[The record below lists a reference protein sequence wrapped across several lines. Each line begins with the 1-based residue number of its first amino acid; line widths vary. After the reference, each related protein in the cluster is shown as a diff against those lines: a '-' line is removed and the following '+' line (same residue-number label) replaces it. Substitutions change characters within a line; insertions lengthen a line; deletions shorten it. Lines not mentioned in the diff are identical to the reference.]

1 MILKTERT
9 KLKRILKSRYIGD
22 VLLLLSEKGIT
33 NANGEPFSKAFISY
47 VFNGKEEHQEIEDV
61 IFELY
66 DQRKAKLSKMKVK
79 RKMIL
84 KK

>member
-9 KLKRILKSRYIGD
+9 KLKRILKSRYIDDILTMLGD
-22 VLLLLSEKGIT
+22 KGVT
-33 NANGEPFSKAFISY
+33 NASGEAFSKAFISQ
-47 VFNGKEEHQEIEDV
+47 VFNGKEEHSEIEDI
-61 IFELY
+61 IFDLY
-66 DQRKAKLSKMKVK
+66 DKRKMQMSKMKVK